1 MSAAKAEEKQAPAP
15 GTYEHVNAHMA
26 TWNDLPCPDTG
37 SHPRIIDR
45 DGFIAAKTA
54 CRDDTIRGYDTV
66 YGELTRDEKEFL
78 RKRWAAEDE
87 PALVLVSDRP
97 ADPGTFI
104 PAPAAELP
112 PGVTGELPA
121 EEAIKQGVDALM
133 AAEEDDPGPDEGA
146 TPPQAPGTAGT
157 PRKASA
163 PGPGSPDGEA
173 SES

>member
-1 MSAAKAEEKQAPAP
+1 MSPAAKAEKKQTQTAAP

-26 TWNDLPCPDTG
+26 TWHDLPCPDTG

-54 CRDDTIRGYDTV
+54 CRDDTIRAYCDV
-66 YGELTRDEKEFL
+66 FGELLLNEVTLL
-78 RKRWAAEDE
+78 RERWAAEDE

-104 PAPAAELP
+104 PAPVAELP

-121 EEAIKQGVDALM
+121 DEAIEQTVDTLM
-133 AAEEDDPGPDEGA
+133 AEEDDPEKNVRVAED
-146 TPPQAPGTAGT
+146 
-157 PRKASA
+157 AS
-163 PGPGSPDGEA
+163 
-173 SES
+173 